1 LDPTSTLAFYFDV
14 VNQHNNPLPPNSKG
28 LIQFHTSYT
37 NGSGA
42 RILRVTTIARTWAD
56 PNQGNLQLIYGF
68 DQEAAA
74 TLMARVCIFKTEN
87 EELFDVLRWLDR
99 TLIKFIEKFAD
110 FQKDNVSSFNLP
122 PQFTIYPQFMY
133 NFRRSCFLQVFNNSP
148 DETAFYRFML
158 NRETVSNQLTMIQPY
173 LEAYSF
179 DGPPQP
185 VLLSSTSV
193 KPNQILLL
201 DTYFRILI
209 HYGETIASWKK
220 LGYQN
225 QPEYENFNLLLSAPK
240 EEAEQIIKSRFP
252 YPRFVEADQ
261 HTSQARFLLATI
273 DPVVTHASQT
283 QQTGEVVFT
292 DDANLGVFMKH
303 LISRVVSS

>member
-1 LDPTSTLAFYFDV
+1 
-14 VNQHNNPLPPNSKG
+14 
-28 LIQFHTSYT
+28 
-37 NGSGA
+37 
-42 RILRVTTIARTWAD
+42 
-56 PNQGNLQLIYGF
+56 
-68 DQEAAA
+68 
-74 TLMARVCIFKTEN
+74 
-87 EELFDVLRWLDR
+87 
-99 TLIKFIEKFAD
+99 
-110 FQKDNVSSFNLP
+110 
-122 PQFTIYPQFMY
+122 
-133 NFRRSCFLQVFNNSP
+133 
-148 DETAFYRFML
+148 ML

-240 EEAEQIIKSRFP
+240 EEAEQIIKARFP

-273 DPVVTHASQT
+273 DPVVTHTSQS